1 MRFIRRGG
9 AVSLISLSCPN
20 CGGVVQ
26 YDPLSLGGR
35 CSYCGH
41 WLENSEPSQRA
52 KELLRQYNGCKTT
65 GDMSGARA
73 HARDMQSEEPGD
85 FRSWWAEYVLDVS
98 HDNGK
103 IEYLES
109 FPAYTEHL
117 NKMAR
122 ICKAEPTT
130 WKEETLR
137 GEIAAL
143 KRDCNEVSR
152 VKSDA
157 KHNLLPLEQKKNSL
171 LEDLAGKQ
179 GDLSGLDG
187 GWDFGFAR
195 KAAYISGIAGT
206 LYGGFGV
213 GYTNMGGSIFWGILG
228 AIFLSPIAAIVA
240 GIPFALV
247 GGGVGLVC
255 TIPMNKQR
263 KAKISKIQGIISE
276 LEFDLEWMQEN
287 IDVEKTKIPF
297 DTQDTTIE
305 DLIAYLAE
313 KELKLTEA
321 IESTEQILG

>member
-1 MRFIRRGG
+1 M
-9 AVSLISLSCPN
+9 SLISLSCPN

-35 CSYCGH
+35 CGYCGH

-73 HARDMQSEEPGD
+73 RARDMQSEEPGD

-152 VKSDA
+152 A
-157 KHNLLPLEQKKNSL
+157 KGEAIRNLLPLEREMNSL
-171 LEDLAGKQ
+171 KEELAGKQ
-179 GDLSGLDG
+179 RELSKYDSEWDG
-187 GWDFGFAR
+187 NAGSTMFFI
-195 KAAYISGIAGT
+195 AAFIWLVVTIFIFFYDGPFSFWKIIGIP
-206 LYGGFGV
+206 LY
-213 GYTNMGGSIFWGILG
+213 
-228 AIFLSPIAAIVA
+228 AIFAIPPSLVFVVIILPIAAV
-240 GIPFALV
+240 FV
-247 GGGVGLVC
+247 RRRC
-255 TIPMNKQR
+255 R
-263 KAKISKIQGIISE
+263 AKESAIQGIISS
-276 LEFDLEWMQEN
+276 LEFDLELTQDAFN
-287 IDVEKTKIPF
+287 AGRARIPF
-297 DTQDTTIE
+297 DLQCETIE
-305 DLIAYLAE
+305 DLMTYLENKE
-313 KELKLTEA
+313 KELGKA
-321 IESTEQILG
+321 IRSTEQILG